1 VKIFLNYRER
11 IAGLF
16 IVITFALVVAFFV
29 GAAIRNRWLAPRVS
43 YHTYVVRGDGLRS
56 GSPILL
62 SGVEVGEVGDL
73 TILEDDRVDVELIVL
88 SRHAR
93 RIKTGTR
100 ASVRRLLG
108 IGEKRVHLTSP
119 GGGIVLRSG
128 SFLPADE
135 PMDLLDVVSQVDLG
149 SYLSTLNRA
158 LATMELMLEK
168 LEQNG
173 RLDKL
178 VAAFDRLG
186 PTLEKVDGLLG
197 DIHQPLVTLVK
208 DPALSGTLRG
218 ADSVLNDPATK
229 KALRNAA
236 RVLEPERIDRVLA
249 RVEPLL
255 AKLEKLTAEDGSL
268 VSTLG
273 HADKLMTD
281 GRVDKLITSLDKLTD
296 EKKLGRIIDNVAILA
311 EQTGKI
317 GPEIPQITRELTAT
331 LREAV
336 VVLRALQK
344 TWLLEG
350 KSDEARR
357 EMQPRPNK

>member
-1 VKIFLNYRER
+1 MKIFLTYRER
-11 IAGLF
+11 VAGLF
-16 IVITFALVVAFFV
+16 IVVTFSLVVAFFV

-43 YHTYVVRGDGLRS
+43 YHMTVARGDGLRS

-62 SGVEVGEVGDL
+62 SGVEIGEVGDL
-73 TILEDDRVDVELIVL
+73 TIREDDHVDVELIVL
-88 SRHAR
+88 SRYGR

-100 ASVRRLLG
+100 AAVKRLLG
-108 IGEKRVHLTSP
+108 IGEKRVHLSSP
-119 GGGIVLRSG
+119 GGGKTLYPG
-128 SFLPADE
+128 ALLPVDE
-135 PMDLLDVVSQVDLG
+135 PMDLLDVVGELDLS
-149 SYLSTLNRA
+149 SYLNALNRA
-158 LATMELMLEK
+158 LSAMELLLGK
-168 LEQNG
+168 LEESG

-178 VAAFDRLG
+178 ISAFDRLG
-186 PTLEKVDGLLG
+186 PTLERVDGLLAEL
-197 DIHQPLVTLVK
+197 HQPLVSLVK

-218 ADSVLNDPATK
+218 ADAVLNDPATRK
-229 KALRNAA
+229 TLRNAA
-236 RVLEPERIDRVLA
+236 RALDPERIDRLLG

-255 AKLEKLTAEDGSL
+255 GKLEKLTGEDGAL
-268 VSTLG
+268 LSTLG

-281 GRVDKLITSLDKLTD
+281 GRIDKLITSLDRLTD

-311 EQTGKI
+311 EQTAKI

-344 TWLLEG
+344 TWILEG

-357 EMQPRPNK
+357 EMRQPAAK

>member
-1 VKIFLNYRER
+1 MKIFLNYRER
-11 IAGLF
+11 VAGLF
-16 IVITFALVVAFFV
+16 IVITFVLVVAFFV

-100 ASVRRLLG
+100 ATVRRLLG
-108 IGEKRVHLTSP
+108 IGEKRVHLASP
-119 GGGIVLRSG
+119 GGGNPLRTG
-128 SFLPADE
+128 SLLPADE
-135 PMDLLDVVSQVDLG
+135 PMDLLDVVGQLDLG
-149 SYLSTLNRA
+149 SYLNALNRA
-158 LATMELMLEK
+158 LSAMELMLEK
-168 LEQNG
+168 LEENG

-178 VAAFDRLG
+178 VVAFDRLG
-186 PTLEKVDGLLG
+186 PTLATVDSLLG
-197 DIHQPLVTLVK
+197 DIHQPLVALVK
-208 DPALSGTLRG
+208 DPALSGTLHG
-218 ADSVLNDPATK
+218 ADAVLNDPATRK
-229 KALRNAA
+229 TLRNAA
-236 RVLEPERIDRVLA
+236 TALEPQRIDRLLG

-255 AKLEKLTAEDGSL
+255 AKLEKLTGEDGAL
-268 VSTLG
+268 LSTLG

-296 EKKLGRIIDNVAILA
+296 EKKLGRIIDNVSVLA

-336 VVLRALQK
+336 IVLRALQK
-344 TWLLEG
+344 TWMLEG

-357 EMQPRPNK
+357 EMQQRGNK